1 MIRYNYSYK
10 VDNNS
15 YLLQSTTKEM
25 RVLAQEVFLSNM
37 DLQEAVKL
45 YFNKLPSIEGEVETV
60 VTFEAAGRVSY
71 SPVFAK
77 VSSPFYNS
85 SAMDGIATLSTK
97 THGASDRNHIKLQ
110 EGIDYLVVDTGDPI
124 PKEYDCVIMVED
136 LINVGEG
143 KVAIYKSATPFQ
155 NIRPIGED
163 IVETQL
169 IIPSKH
175 VIRPVDIGAII
186 AGGVNELQVYKR
198 PVVGIIPT
206 GTEMV
211 EPGNELKV
219 GDIIEFNSRVFSAQV
234 KEWGGIPLRFD
245 IVRDDYELI
254 KETIKKAVK
263 KCDIVLINAGSSAG
277 REDFTCKV
285 IEELGEVC
293 VHGVAIKPGKPVIL
307 GSIMG
312 KPVVGIPGF
321 PVSAYF
327 VMENIC
333 KRIVHTYIGINNEEE
348 TTVHAT
354 LTRRTMSTLKYLEFV
369 RVKLG
374 FVSGKYIATPISRG
388 AGTTMSLVRADGVL
402 EVPQSV
408 EGYEAG
414 TRVKIKLLKK
424 EEEIKNT
431 LICIGSHD
439 PIVDIASDLFHM
451 KTGKYFLSSAHVGSM
466 GGIMALKGSETHIA
480 PIHLL
485 DMEDG
490 SYNIT
495 YLKKYLPDKPMVLIK
510 GVKRIQGII
519 VPKGNPLDIKSL
531 LDIATKGRKFVN
543 RQRGS
548 GTRLFLDYNLK
559 KLQIEPRNISGYE
572 REEFTHIGVA
582 AVVAAGDADCG
593 LGVYSAAEL
602 MNLDFIALGNE
613 EYDFALPKEFLETD
627 MIREFIKVIK
637 SYEFK
642 AELERLGGYDYTEIG
657 EIIEL

>member
-1 MIRYNYSYK
+1 
-10 VDNNS
+10 
-15 YLLQSTTKEM
+15 M

-71 SPVFAK
+71 SPVFAR

-211 EPGNELKV
+211 EPGSELKV

-348 TTVHAT
+348 TTVNAA

-424 EEEIKNT
+424 KEEIKNT

-531 LDIATKGRKFVN
+531 SDIATKGRKFVN

-559 KLQIEPRNISGYE
+559 KLQIDPKEICGYE

-613 EYDFALPKEFLETD
+613 EYDFSLPKEFLEMD

-637 SYEFK
+637 SNEFK

>member
-1 MIRYNYSYK
+1 
-10 VDNNS
+10 
-15 YLLQSTTKEM
+15 M
-25 RVLAQEVFLSNM
+25 RGLGQEVFLENM
-37 DLQEAVKL
+37 DLKDAIKL
-45 YFNKLPSIEGEVETV
+45 FFNKLQGIEGEVENVITW
-60 VTFEAAGRVSY
+60 EAAGRVSY
-71 SPVFAK
+71 SPIFAK
-77 VSSPFYNS
+77 ISSPFYNS
-85 SAMDGIATLSTK
+85 SAMDGIATISSK
-97 THGASDRNHIKLQ
+97 THGASDRSHIQLQ
-110 EGIDYLVVDTGDPI
+110 EEIDYIVVDTGDPI

-136 LINVGEG
+136 LINVANG
-143 KVAIYKSATPFQ
+143 KVAIYKSAAPFQ

-186 AGGVNELQVYKR
+186 AGGVNNIQVYKK

-211 EPGNELKV
+211 EPGTELKV

-234 KEWGGIPLRFD
+234 EQWGGIPLRFD
-245 IVRDDYELI
+245 IVRDDYEII
-254 KETIKKAVK
+254 KATVRKAAEQ
-263 KCDIVLINAGSSAG
+263 CDIVFINAGSSAG

-307 GSIMG
+307 GSIAG

-333 KRIVHTYIGINNEEE
+333 KRIVHSFIGISTEIEKKVE
-348 TTVHAT
+348 AT

-402 EVPQSV
+402 EIPQNI
-408 EGYEAG
+408 EGYETG
-414 TRVKIKLLKK
+414 TMVKVKLLRSK
-424 EEEIKNT
+424 EEIKNT
-431 LICIGSHD
+431 LVCIGSHD
-439 PIVDIASDLFHM
+439 PIVDIASDFFHR

-466 GGIMALKGSETHIA
+466 GGIMALKTKETHIA

-485 DMEDG
+485 DMEEG
-490 SYNIT
+490 SYNSS
-495 YLKKYLPDKPMVLIK
+495 YLKKYLPDKPMALIK

-519 VPKGNPLDIKSL
+519 VPKGNPLNIKTL
-531 LDIATKGRKFVN
+531 EDIATKGSRFVN

-559 KLQIEPRNISGYE
+559 KWSIDPKDITGYE
-572 REEFTHIGVA
+572 REEFTHIAVA

-593 LGVYSAAEL
+593 LGVYSAAKL
-602 MNLDFIALGNE
+602 MDLDFIALGNE
-613 EYDFALPKEFLETD
+613 EYDFAVPLELLD
-627 MIREFIKVIK
+627 MEIIREFIKVLK
-637 SYEFK
+637 TDEFK
-642 AELERLGGYDYTEIG
+642 GELDKLGGYDYRDIG
-657 EIIEL
+657 EIIQL

>member
-1 MIRYNYSYK
+1 MK
-10 VDNNS
+10 
-15 YLLQSTTKEM
+15 
-25 RVLAQEVFLSNM
+25 VLAQEVFLSNM
-37 DLQEAVKL
+37 DLKEAVEL
-45 YFNKLPSIEGEVETV
+45 YFNKLSGIKGKVENVPTW
-60 VTFEAAGRVSY
+60 EAAGRVSF

-77 VSSPFYNS
+77 ISSPFYNS
-85 SAMDGIATLSTK
+85 SAMDGIATVSTK
-97 THGASDRNHIKLQ
+97 TYGATDRSHIELQ

-136 LINVGEG
+136 LINVAEG

-175 VIRPVDIGAII
+175 LIRPVDIGAII
-186 AGGVNELQVYKR
+186 AGGVNEIQVYKR

-211 EPGNELKV
+211 EPGSELEI

-245 IVRDDYELI
+245 IVHDDYELI
-254 KETIKKAVK
+254 KETVRKAVE

-277 REDFTCKV
+277 REDFTCRV
-285 IEELGEVC
+285 IEELGDVC

-307 GSIMG
+307 GSIAG

-327 VMENIC
+327 VMENVVR
-333 KRIVHTYIGINNEEE
+333 KIVHTYIGINNEEE
-348 TTVHAT
+348 TTIKAT

-374 FVSGKYIATPISRG
+374 FVSNKYIATPISRG

-402 EVPQSV
+402 EIPQSV
-408 EGYEAG
+408 EGYETG
-414 TRVKIKLLKK
+414 TMVSVKLLKK
-424 EEEIKNT
+424 ENEIKNT
-431 LICIGSHD
+431 LVCIGSHD

-466 GGIMALKGSETHIA
+466 GGIMALKAEETHIA

-485 DMEDG
+485 DMEEG
-490 SYNIT
+490 SYNT
-495 YLKKYLPDKPMVLIK
+495 PYLKKYLPDKSMVLIK
-510 GVKRIQGII
+510 GVKRIQGIM
-519 VPKGNPLDIKSL
+519 VPKGNPLNIKSL
-531 LDIATKGRKFVN
+531 SDIATGCRKFVN

-559 KLQIEPRNISGYE
+559 KLDINPKEICGYE

-593 LGVYSAAEL
+593 LGILSAAEL

-613 EYDFALPKEFLETD
+613 EYDFAVPLEFLDMD
-627 MIREFIKVIK
+627 MIKEFIKVIRTD
-637 SYEFK
+637 EFK
-642 AELERLGGYDYTEIG
+642 GELDKLGGYDYTEIG

>member
-1 MIRYNYSYK
+1 
-10 VDNNS
+10 
-15 YLLQSTTKEM
+15 
-25 RVLAQEVFLSNM
+25 LAQKIFLSNM
-37 DLQEAVKL
+37 DLNEAIKL
-45 YFNKLPSIEGEVETV
+45 YFNKLSGINGEKEN
-60 VTFEAAGRVSY
+60 VTTWDCAGRVSY
-71 SPVFAK
+71 APVFAK
-77 VSSPFYNS
+77 ISSPFYNS
-85 SAMDGIATLSTK
+85 SAMDGIATISTK
-97 THGASDRNHIKLQ
+97 TYGATDRSHINLQ

-124 PKEYDCVIMVED
+124 PKEYDSVIMVED
-136 LINVGEG
+136 LINIEKG
-143 KVAIYKSATPFQ
+143 KVAIYKSAAPFQ

-175 VIRPVDIGAII
+175 IIRPVDIGSII
-186 AGGVNELQVYKR
+186 AGGVNEVEVYKR

-211 EPGNELKV
+211 EPGSDLKV

-234 KEWGGIPLRFD
+234 KEWGGVPLRFD
-245 IVRDDYELI
+245 IVIDDYALI
-254 KETIKKAVK
+254 LEAIKKAVDL
-263 KCDIVLINAGSSAG
+263 CDIVLISAGSSAG
-277 REDFTCKV
+277 REDFTSTAL
-285 IEELGEVC
+285 EELGEVY

-307 GSIMG
+307 GSIAG

-333 KRIVHTYIGINNEEE
+333 KRVVHTYLGINNEDQK
-348 TTVHAT
+348 TVEAT

-369 RVKLG
+369 RVKIG
-374 FVSGKYIATPISRG
+374 NVAGKYIATPISRG

-402 EVPQSV
+402 EIPQNV
-408 EGYEAG
+408 EGYEAK
-414 TRVKIKLLKK
+414 TVVKVKLLRSL
-424 EEEIKNT
+424 EEINNT

-439 PIVDIASDLFHM
+439 PIVDIASDLFHI
-451 KTGKYFLSSAHVGSM
+451 KNGKYFLSSAHVGSM
-466 GGIMALKGSETHIA
+466 GGIMALIGSETHIA

-490 SYNIT
+490 SYNIS
-495 YLKKYLPDKPMVLIK
+495 YIKKYLPNRPMALIK

-519 VPKGNPLDIKSL
+519 VPKGNPLGIKSL
-531 LDIATKGRKFVN
+531 MDIVTKGRKFVN

-559 KLQIEPRNISGYE
+559 KLNIEPESITGYE
-572 REEFTHIGVA
+572 REEFTHIAVA

-593 LGVYSAAEL
+593 LGVYSAAKL
-602 MNLDFIALGNE
+602 MNLDFIELGNE
-613 EYDFALPKEFLETD
+613 EYDFAVPKEFLNTE
-627 MIREFIKVIK
+627 MITEFIKVIK
-637 SYEFK
+637 SDEFK
-642 AELERLGGYDYTEIG
+642 RELDILCGYDYTEIG

>member
-1 MIRYNYSYK
+1 
-10 VDNNS
+10 
-15 YLLQSTTKEM
+15 M
-25 RVLAQEVFLSNM
+25 RELAQKIFLSNM
-37 DLQEAVKL
+37 DLNEAIKL
-45 YFNKLPSIEGEVETV
+45 YFNKLSGINGEKEN
-60 VTFEAAGRVSY
+60 VTTWDCAGRVSY
-71 SPVFAK
+71 APVFAK
-77 VSSPFYNS
+77 ISSPFYNS
-85 SAMDGIATLSTK
+85 SAMDGIATISTK
-97 THGASDRNHIKLQ
+97 TYGATDRSHINLQ

-124 PKEYDCVIMVED
+124 PKEYDSVIMVED
-136 LINVGEG
+136 LINIEKG
-143 KVAIYKSATPFQ
+143 KVAIYKSAAPFQ

-175 VIRPVDIGAII
+175 IIRPVDIGSII
-186 AGGVNELQVYKR
+186 AGGVNEVEVYKR

-211 EPGNELKV
+211 EPGSDLKV

-234 KEWGGIPLRFD
+234 KEWGGVPLRFD
-245 IVRDDYELI
+245 IVIDDYALI
-254 KETIKKAVK
+254 LEAIKKAVDL
-263 KCDIVLINAGSSAG
+263 CDIVLISAGSSAG
-277 REDFTCKV
+277 REDFTSTAL
-285 IEELGEVC
+285 EELGEVY

-307 GSIMG
+307 GSIAG

-333 KRIVHTYIGINNEEE
+333 KRVVHTYLGINNEDQK
-348 TTVHAT
+348 TVEAT

-369 RVKLG
+369 RVKIG
-374 FVSGKYIATPISRG
+374 NVAGKYIATPISRG

-402 EVPQSV
+402 EIPQNV
-408 EGYEAG
+408 EGYEAK
-414 TRVKIKLLKK
+414 TVVKVKLLRSL
-424 EEEIKNT
+424 EEINNT

-439 PIVDIASDLFHM
+439 PIVDIASDLFHI
-451 KTGKYFLSSAHVGSM
+451 KNGKYFLSSAHVGSM
-466 GGIMALKGSETHIA
+466 GGIMALIGSETHIA

-490 SYNIT
+490 SYNIS
-495 YLKKYLPDKPMVLIK
+495 YIKKYLPNRPMALIK

-519 VPKGNPLDIKSL
+519 VPKGNPLGIKSL
-531 LDIATKGRKFVN
+531 MDIVTKGRKFVN

-559 KLQIEPRNISGYE
+559 KLNIEPESITGYE
-572 REEFTHIGVA
+572 REEFTHIAVA

-593 LGVYSAAEL
+593 LGVYSAAKL
-602 MNLDFIALGNE
+602 MNLDFIELGNE
-613 EYDFALPKEFLETD
+613 EYDFAVPKEFLNTE
-627 MIREFIKVIK
+627 MITEFIKVIK
-637 SYEFK
+637 SDEFK
-642 AELERLGGYDYTEIG
+642 RELDILCGYDYTEIG

>member
-1 MIRYNYSYK
+1 M
-10 VDNNS
+10 
-15 YLLQSTTKEM
+15 TKEM

-37 DLQEAVKL
+37 DLNEAVKL
-45 YFNKLPSIEGEVETV
+45 YFNKLLEVKGKVENV
-60 VTFEAAGRVSY
+60 LTFEAAGRVSY
-71 SPVFAK
+71 SPIYAK
-77 VSSPFYNS
+77 ISSPFYNS
-85 SAMDGIATLSTK
+85 SAMDGIATISTK
-97 THGASDRNHIKLQ
+97 TYGASDRSHIELQ
-110 EGIDYLVVDTGDPI
+110 EGIDYIVVDTGDPI
-124 PKEYDCVIMVED
+124 PKEFDCVIMVED
-136 LINVGEG
+136 LINVAKE
-143 KVAIYKSATPFQ
+143 KVAIYKSAVPFQ
-155 NIRPIGED
+155 NIRSIGED

-175 VIRPVDIGAII
+175 LIRPVDIGAII
-186 AGGVNELQVYKR
+186 AGGVNEVQVYKK

-211 EPGNELKV
+211 EPGGELKV

-234 KEWGGIPLRFD
+234 QQWGGVPLRFD
-245 IVRDDYELI
+245 IVKDDYKLI
-254 KETIKKAVK
+254 VEAVK
-263 KCDIVLINAGSSAG
+263 NAVDKCDIILINAGSSAG

-307 GSIMG
+307 GSING

-333 KRIVHTYIGINNEEE
+333 RKVVHTYLGINNEEE
-348 TTVHAT
+348 KTVEAT

-402 EVPQSV
+402 EIPQNI
-408 EGYEAG
+408 EGYEVG
-414 TRVKIKLLKK
+414 TKVKVKLLKSK
-424 EEEIKNT
+424 SEIKNT
-431 LICIGSHD
+431 LVCIGSHD
-439 PIVDIASDLFHM
+439 PIVDIVSDLFHI
-451 KTGKYFLSSAHVGSM
+451 KNEKYFLSSAHVGSM
-466 GGIMALKGSETHIA
+466 GGIMALIGSETHIA

-495 YLKKYLPDKPMVLIK
+495 YLKKYLPDKPMALIK

-519 VPKGNPLDIKSL
+519 VPKGNPLNIKSL
-531 LDIATKGRKFVN
+531 QDIVAKGGRFVN

-559 KLQIEPRNISGYE
+559 KLNINPKDISGYE
-572 REEFTHIGVA
+572 REEFTHIAVA
-582 AVVAAGDADCG
+582 AVIAAGDAECG
-593 LGVYSAAEL
+593 LGVYSAAKL
-602 MNLDFIALGNE
+602 MGLEFIELGNE
-613 EYDFALPKEFLETD
+613 EYDFAVPVEFLDMD
-627 MIREFIKVIK
+627 MIKEFIKVIK
-637 SYEFK
+637 TDEFK
-642 AELERLGGYDYTEIG
+642 GELDKLCGYDYSNIG
-657 EIIEL
+657 EIIKL

>member
-1 MIRYNYSYK
+1 
-10 VDNNS
+10 
-15 YLLQSTTKEM
+15 M

-37 DLQEAVKL
+37 DLNDAVKL
-45 YFNKLPSIEGEVETV
+45 YFNKLLGIKGKIESV
-60 VTFEAAGRVSY
+60 VTYEAAGRVSY
-71 SPVFAK
+71 SPIYAK
-77 VSSPFYNS
+77 ISSPFYNS
-85 SAMDGIATLSTK
+85 SAMDGIATISTK
-97 THGASDRNHIKLQ
+97 TFGASDRSHIEIQ
-110 EGIDYLVVDTGDPI
+110 EGIDYIVVDTGDPI

-136 LINVGEG
+136 LINVAKG
-143 KVAIYKSATPFQ
+143 KVAIYKSAAPFQ
-155 NIRPIGED
+155 NIRTIGED

-175 VIRPVDIGAII
+175 LIRPVDIGSII
-186 AGGVNELQVYKR
+186 AGGVNEIQVYKK

-211 EPGNELKV
+211 EPGGELKV

-234 KEWGGIPLRFD
+234 KLWGGLPVRLD
-245 IVRDDYELI
+245 IVKDDYKLI
-254 KETIKKAVK
+254 KEAVK
-263 KCDIVLINAGSSAG
+263 NAVEKCDIVLINAGSSAG

-307 GSIMG
+307 GSISG

-333 KRIVHTYIGINNEEE
+333 KKIVHTYLGISIEVEK
-348 TTVHAT
+348 TVEAV

-374 FVSGKYIATPISRG
+374 FISGKYIATPISRG

-402 EVPQSV
+402 EIPQNI
-408 EGYEAG
+408 EGYEVG
-414 TRVKIKLLKK
+414 KKVKVKLLRSQ
-424 EEEIKNT
+424 EEIKNT
-431 LICIGSHD
+431 LVCVGSHD
-439 PIVDIASDLFHM
+439 PIVDIASDLFHI
-451 KTGKYFLSSAHVGSM
+451 KNEKYFLSSAHVGSM
-466 GGIMALKGSETHIA
+466 GGIMALISSETHIA

-485 DMEDG
+485 DMENG
-490 SYNIT
+490 SYNVF
-495 YLKKYLPDKPMVLIK
+495 YLNKYLGDKPMALIK

-531 LDIATKGRKFVN
+531 TDIVTKGRRFVN

-559 KLQIEPRNISGYE
+559 KLELDSKNISGYE
-572 REEFTHIGVA
+572 REEFTHIAVA
-582 AVVAAGDADCG
+582 AVIAAGDADCG
-593 LGVYSAAEL
+593 LGVYSAAKL
-602 MNLDFIALGNE
+602 MGLDFIPLGNE
-613 EYDFALPKEFLETD
+613 EYDFAVPVEFLDMD
-627 MIREFIKVIK
+627 MIKEFIKTIK
-637 SYEFK
+637 TDEFK
-642 AELERLGGYDYTEIG
+642 AELDKLSGYDYTDIG

>member
-1 MIRYNYSYK
+1 
-10 VDNNS
+10 
-15 YLLQSTTKEM
+15 M
-25 RVLAQEVFLSNM
+25 RVLTQKVFLSNM
-37 DLQEAVKL
+37 HLEEAVKL
-45 YFNKLPSIEGEVETV
+45 YFNKLSGIKGEVETV
-60 VTFEAAGRVSY
+60 VTFEAAGRVSF

-77 VSSPFYNS
+77 ISSPFYNS

-97 THGASDRNHIKLQ
+97 TYGATDRTHIELE

-136 LINVGEG
+136 LINIEEG
-143 KVAIYKSATPFQ
+143 KVAIYKSAAPFQ

-175 VIRPVDIGAII
+175 IIRPVDIGAII
-186 AGGVNELQVYKR
+186 AGGVNEVQVYKK

-211 EPGNELKV
+211 EPGNTLKV
-219 GDIIEFNSRVFSAQV
+219 GDIIEFNSRVFSAQA
-234 KEWGGIPLRFD
+234 EQWGGTPLRFD

-254 KETIKKAVK
+254 KESVRKAVK

-307 GSIMG
+307 GSIEG

-327 VMENIC
+327 VMENVVR
-333 KRIVHTYIGINNEEE
+333 KIVHTYIGINNEEE
-348 TTVHAT
+348 TTVEAT

-369 RVKLG
+369 RAKLG

-402 EVPQSV
+402 EIPQSV

-414 TRVKIKLLKK
+414 TQVKVKLLKK

-431 LICIGSHD
+431 LVCIGSHD

-466 GGIMALKGSETHIA
+466 GGIMALKSSETHIA

-490 SYNIT
+490 SYNIP
-495 YLKKYLPDKPMVLIK
+495 YLRKYLPDKSMVLIK

-519 VPKGNPLDIKSL
+519 VPKGNPLNIKSL
-531 LDIATKGRKFVN
+531 SDIVTGCRKFVN

-559 KLQIEPRNISGYE
+559 KLGINPVDISGYE

-582 AVVAAGDADCG
+582 AVVAAGDVDCG
-593 LGVYSAAEL
+593 LGIFSAAEL
-602 MNLDFIALGNE
+602 MDLDFIALGNE
-613 EYDFALPKEFLETD
+613 EYDFAVPLEFLDMDMIKEF
-627 MIREFIKVIK
+627 IRVIK
-637 SYEFK
+637 SDEFK
-642 AELERLGGYDYTEIG
+642 GELDKLGGYDYTEIG

>member
-1 MIRYNYSYK
+1 
-10 VDNNS
+10 
-15 YLLQSTTKEM
+15 LG
-25 RVLAQEVFLSNM
+25 QEVFLSNM
-37 DLQEAVKL
+37 DLNEAIKL
-45 YFNKLPSIEGEVETV
+45 YYNKLFPLKVETEDII
-60 VTFEAAGRVSY
+60 TWDAAGRVSY
-71 SPVFAK
+71 SPIFAK
-77 VSSPFYNS
+77 ISSPFYNS
-85 SAMDGIATLSTK
+85 SAMDGIATTSSK
-97 THGASDRNHIKLQ
+97 TYGASDRSHFELQ

-136 LINVGEG
+136 LINVEKG
-143 KVAIYKSATPFQ
+143 KVAIYKSAAPWQ

-175 VIRPVDIGAII
+175 IIRPVDIGSII
-186 AGGVNELQVYKR
+186 AGGVNEVQVYKR

-211 EPGNELKV
+211 EPGGELKV

-234 KEWGGIPLRFD
+234 KDWGGIPLRYD

-254 KETIKKAVK
+254 KEIVKKAVEQ
-263 KCDIVLINAGSSAG
+263 CDIVLINAGSSAG
-277 REDFTCKV
+277 REDFTCRI

-307 GSIMG
+307 GSIAS
-312 KPVVGIPGF
+312 KPVIGIPGF

-333 KRIVHTYIGINNEEE
+333 KEIVHAYLGINPEEQKI
-348 TTVHAT
+348 TKAV
-354 LTRRTMSTLKYLEFV
+354 LTRRVMSTLKYLEFV

-374 FVSGKYIATPISRG
+374 FVGEKYIATPISRG
-388 AGTTMSLVRADGVL
+388 AGATMSLVRADAIL
-402 EVPQSV
+402 EIPQKV

-414 TRVKIKLLKK
+414 TLVSVKLLRN

-431 LICIGSHD
+431 LVCIGSHD
-439 PIVDIASDLFHM
+439 PIVDIASDIFHM
-451 KTGKYFLSSAHVGSM
+451 KNGKYFLSSAHVGSM

-490 SYNIT
+490 SYNST
-495 YLKKYLPDKPMVLIK
+495 YLKKYLPDKGMALIK

-519 VPKGNPLDIKSL
+519 VPKGNPLNIKSL
-531 LDIATKGRKFVN
+531 QDIVIKGRKFVN

-548 GTRLFLDYNLK
+548 GTRLFLDYYLK
-559 KLQIEPRNISGYE
+559 KLDINPRDVSGYE
-572 REEFTHIGVA
+572 REEFTHIAVA
-582 AVVAAGDADCG
+582 AMVAAGDVDCG
-593 LGVYSAAEL
+593 LGIFSAAKL
-602 MNLDFIALGNE
+602 MGLDFIPLGNE
-613 EYDFALPKEFLETD
+613 EYDFAVPKEFLD
-627 MIREFIKVIK
+627 LDLVREFINVIGTD
-637 SYEFK
+637 EFK
-642 AELERLGGYDYTEIG
+642 EELDKLGGYDYTDIG

>member
-1 MIRYNYSYK
+1 
-10 VDNNS
+10 
-15 YLLQSTTKEM
+15 M

-37 DLQEAVKL
+37 DLNEAVKL
-45 YFNKLPSIEGEVETV
+45 YFSKLLSIKGEVEEV
-60 VTFEAAGRVSY
+60 LTFEAAGRVSY
-71 SPVFAK
+71 SPIFAK
-77 VSSPFYNS
+77 ISSPFYNS
-85 SAMDGIATLSTK
+85 SAMDGIATISTK
-97 THGASDRNHIKLQ
+97 TYGATDRSHIELQ

-136 LINVGEG
+136 LINVDDG
-143 KVAIYKSATPFQ
+143 KVAIYKSATPWQ

-186 AGGVNELQVYKR
+186 AGGVNEVQVYKR
-198 PVVGIIPT
+198 PRVGIIPT

-211 EPGNELKV
+211 EPGVELKV

-234 KEWGGIPLRFD
+234 QEWGGIPLRFD
-245 IVRDDYELI
+245 IIRDDYELI
-254 KETIKKAVK
+254 KETVRKAAE

-277 REDFTCKV
+277 REDFTCRV

-307 GSIMG
+307 GSIGG

-327 VMENIC
+327 VMENVC
-333 KRIVHTYIGINNEEE
+333 KKIVRSYIGINNEEE
-348 TTVHAT
+348 TTIQAT

-402 EVPQSV
+402 EIPQNV

-414 TRVKIKLLKK
+414 TMVNVKLLKS
-424 EEEIKNT
+424 ENEIKST
-431 LICIGSHD
+431 LVCIGSHD
-439 PIVDIASDLFHM
+439 TIVDIASDVFHM
-451 KTGKYFLSSAHVGSM
+451 ITGKYSLSSAHVGSM
-466 GGIMALKGSETHIA
+466 GGIMALKAEETHIA

-485 DMEDG
+485 DMEEG
-490 SYNIT
+490 SYNIP
-495 YLKKYLPDKPMVLIK
+495 YLKKYLSDKPMALIK

-519 VPKGNPLDIKSL
+519 VPKGNPLNIKSL
-531 LDIATKGRKFVN
+531 QDIVSDGRTFVN

-559 KLQIEPRNISGYE
+559 KSNINPKNISGYE

-613 EYDFALPKEFLETD
+613 EYDFAVPKEFLDTD
-627 MIREFIKVIK
+627 MIKEFIKVIK
-637 SYEFK
+637 TYEFK
-642 AELERLGGYDYTEIG
+642 GELDKLGGYDYTEIG
-657 EIIEL
+657 KIIEL